1 MGTDKKSCGSSCG
14 WLSKQVW
21 GMSLCRWGVMFAVL
35 PYTAAGVKWGV
46 DFITG
51 LWDSV
56 SSTFHG

>member
-1 MGTDKKSCGSSCG
+1 MGTSKESCSNG
-14 WLSKQVW
+14 WLGRRVW
-21 GMSLCRWGVMFAVL
+21 GMSLSRWGVMFAVL

-56 SSTFHG
+56 SGAFHG